1 MVNLIVGSS
10 GTGKT
15 KQLVEKVVDTAKNS
29 KGNVVCIDKGKSC
42 LCFCRQISALLTWG
56 III

>member
-15 KQLVEKVVDTAKNS
+15 KQLVEKVVDTAK
-29 KGNVVCIDKGKSC
+29 KVRAMLFVLIKGKSC